1 VTVRGTV
8 TANGVPAMAWF
19 EWGTDPALA
28 GAAQTTPKPAGSSLS
43 PVSSTDTLTLPTA
56 GTYYYR
62 AAASNSV
69 GTVRGAILSFNTTP
83 PPPPS
88 APSAAALTVSFDS
101 VSFRIVASWTYSAVN
116 PTQFR
121 MERRTTGQTAWTLNA
136 TLSGAARS
144 FSDATV
150 PVNGVRAYDYRLL
163 ACNAAGECVASNVA
177 QVRTVP
183 LRAPT
188 GLTAAPADSG
198 KVSLTWQPVP
208 NAVRYLVQWRTVANG
223 EWTLLSNETASRTY
237 YTGRRIEPGRT
248 NYYRVAAEA
257 SGFRQGIPA
266 EIAIQVP

>member
-1 VTVRGTV
+1 
-8 TANGVPAMAWF
+8 
-19 EWGTDPALA
+19 
-28 GAAQTTPKPAGSSLS
+28 
-43 PVSSTDTLTLPTA
+43 
-56 GTYYYR
+56 
-62 AAASNSV
+62 
-69 GTVRGAILSFNTTP
+69 
-83 PPPPS
+83 
-88 APSAAALTVSFDS
+88 VSFDS
-101 VSFRIVASWTYSAVN
+101 VNFRIVTSWTYSAAVN

-208 NAVRYLVQWRTVANG
+208 NAVKYLVQWRTNPPAG
-223 EWTLLSNETASRTY
+223 SWTVLSNETASRTY
-237 YTGRRIEPGRT
+237 YIGRGIEPGRT